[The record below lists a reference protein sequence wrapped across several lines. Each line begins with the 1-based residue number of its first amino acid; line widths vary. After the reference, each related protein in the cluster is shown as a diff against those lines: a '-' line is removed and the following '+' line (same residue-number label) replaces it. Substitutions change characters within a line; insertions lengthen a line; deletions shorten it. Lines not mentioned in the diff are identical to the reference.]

1 MVISAAT
8 RPDGLPPSRLRV
20 NPRNPSGSPPKS
32 SSELRDARVEI
43 SPQAKKL
50 RAHNGLLHSTL
61 SEIEEEL
68 FPEGRRP
75 YEEANRNRY
84 PESLAG
90 DARLSPESTA
100 ERIVGGVKGYIFRA
114 FMAQHPDATPEDF
127 ERFKAA
133 VMRGFERGLFD
144 VRTSPALEPEL
155 AGDLAR
161 TEDHVRE
168 ALGEFF
174 AQQSERAELR
184 ALL

>member
-1 MVISAAT
+1 MVISAVT

-20 NPRNPSGSPPKS
+20 NPRNPSGSPPES
-32 SSELRDARVEI
+32 SSELRGARVEI

-68 FPEGRRP
+68 
-75 YEEANRNRY
+75 
-84 PESLAG
+84 S
-90 DARLSPESTA
+90 A
-100 ERIVGGVKGYIFRA
+100 ERIVGGVKGYLFRA

-133 VMRGFERGLFD
+133 LMRGFERGLFD
-144 VRTSPALEPEL
+144 ARTSSTVEPEL

-168 ALGEFF
+168 ALAKFF

-184 ALL
+184 ALLSSR